1 MIPQDEPRL
10 GNFQATL
17 KTGRFNDVVDLRLQ
31 RRRCRRWRWRWRQ
44 AGGLGERVAWPFYHA
59 RITNYKAEVAIER
72 PRESARHRNNL
83 MAI

>member
-1 MIPQDEPRL
+1 MSPRR

-31 RRRCRRWRWRWRQ
+31 RRPWQ
-44 AGGLGERVAWPFYHA
+44 AVAAAAASRGSDERVVWSFYHA

-83 MAI
+83 TAI